1 MLTTE
6 KAGTSLPPNC
16 PELEQFVKAQA
27 HCRAAR
33 IILDELSVHPLPQLT
48 EDQRRRFKNICNEEF
63 MALVEIL
70 DAIED
75 LQFLFFGPLYP
86 VVEPLNS

>member
-1 MLTTE
+1 MPYTE

-16 PELEQFVKAQA
+16 PELELFIKAQA

-48 EDQRRRFKNICNEEF
+48 EDQRRRFKNICDEECQ
-63 MALVEIL
+63 ALVEII
-70 DAIED
+70 DAVED

-86 VVEPLNS
+86 IDEPLNS